1 MSIQKYPKLASR
13 AAISYP
19 KKVKIVEVSP
29 RDGLQNEKQF
39 VPTAIKVN
47 LINLLSE
54 SGLQVVEATSFVN
67 PKAVP
72 QMSDN
77 SEVLK
82 GITRRQGISYPV
94 LVPNVKGMES
104 ALQSGVEEIAV
115 FGAASVGFTM
125 KNIKCTIVSAISL
138 NLIGGEPSKVRRCHR
153 HSKKRGHQ
161 SQRICV
167 VCNGLPL

>member
-1 MSIQKYPKLASR
+1 MSLQKYPKLASR
-13 AAISYP
+13 TAISYP

-39 VPTAIKVN
+39 VPTATKIN

-67 PKAVP
+67 PKSVP
-72 QMSDN
+72 QMADN
-77 SEVLK
+77 NEVLK
-82 GITRRQGISYPV
+82 GITRWEGVSYPV

-104 ALQSGVEEIAV
+104 ALQCGVKEIAV

-125 KNIKCTIVSAISL
+125 KNIKCTIVKHHIL
-138 NLIGGEPSKVRRCHR
+138 
-153 HSKKRGHQ
+153 
-161 SQRICV
+161 
-167 VCNGLPL
+167 

>member
-1 MSIQKYPKLASR
+1 MSLQKYPKLASR

-39 VPTAIKVN
+39 VPTATKIN

-72 QMSDN
+72 QMADN
-77 SEVLK
+77 NEVLK
-82 GITRRQGISYPV
+82 GITRWEGVSYPV

-104 ALQSGVEEIAV
+104 AL
-115 FGAASVGFTM
+115 
-125 KNIKCTIVSAISL
+125 
-138 NLIGGEPSKVRRCHR
+138 
-153 HSKKRGHQ
+153 
-161 SQRICV
+161 
-167 VCNGLPL
+167 